1 MQLVAIDF
9 GVLSNFTN
17 TLLGPLLPL
26 IEFVSAIYEFI
37 TTIIDSIIIGFQYI
51 ISSGQNIVFY
61 NSFVPALFGGVV
73 VAFVV
78 VAIVKAIFG
87 R

>member
-1 MQLVAIDF
+1 MILLLYHTTLAIGDGWANLF
-9 GVLSNFTN
+9 
-17 TLLGPLLPL
+17 
-26 IEFVSAIYEFI
+26 EWVSAIYDFF
-37 TTIIDSIIIGFQYI
+37 TSVIDTLLYGFRYI
-51 ISSGQNIVFY
+51 FASAQNVLVY
-61 NSFVPALFGGVV
+61 NGYVPALFGGVV